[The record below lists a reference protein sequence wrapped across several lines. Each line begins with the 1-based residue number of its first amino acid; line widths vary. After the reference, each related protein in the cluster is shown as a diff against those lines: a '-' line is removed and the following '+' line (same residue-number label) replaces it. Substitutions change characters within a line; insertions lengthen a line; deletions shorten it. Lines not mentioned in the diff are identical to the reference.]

1 MKDGKYNGQIIN
13 SLFRVTAKPLTVA
26 ISINRDNLTCDYIR
40 ASGVFS
46 VSILAVNTPMA
57 FIGLFGFKSGREVDK
72 FAQVNFKTSAAGV
85 PIVTDHSVAWLEGR
99 IVQELDCG
107 THIVFIGELT
117 DFDNLA
123 DGPPLT
129 YDYYSQIMKGKSPKN
144 APTYAAKERHGP
156 RRRPEPNTP
165 AISAVTCT
173 IRRRRPGAWRQ
184 RRYGIRRS
192 AGGLDLSHLRR
203 RQVGIRKN
211 GIIKACCG
219 RGLSL
224 SSCPHMPQTQG
235 VRDDRDGAHGHGGG
249 GKFGVQGGCPRRDIR
264 PRQQW
269 ESR

>member
-1 MKDGKYNGQIIN
+1 MDRAALSKISSGIYIVSSMKDGKYNGQIIN

-144 APTYAAKERHGP
+144 APTYAAKEEARPQTAAGAKYTCHICGYVYDPAAGDPEHG
-156 RRRPEPNTP
+156 
-165 AISAVTCT
+165 V
-173 IRRRRPGAWRQ
+173 
-184 RRYGIRRS
+184 S
-192 AGGLDLSHLRR
+192 AGTAFDDLPADWTCP
-203 RQVGIRKN
+203 I
-211 GIIKACCG
+211 CG
-219 RGLSL
+219 
-224 SSCPHMPQTQG
+224 
-235 VRDDRDGAHGHGGG
+235 A
-249 GKFGVQGGCPRRDIR
+249 GKSEF
-264 PRQQW
+264 
-269 ESR
+269 EKTE